1 MNNYMTYKSYIGTV
15 NYNADDEVFHGKI
28 NGINDLITFEGQS
41 VKELKKSF
49 HDSVNDYLETCR
61 ELGKQPDKTYKGSF
75 NVRISTELH
84 RKATAIATKKQISL
98 NDFVKRA
105 IYYAVAHEK
114 DIDDNLAFG

>member
-1 MNNYMTYKSYIGTV
+1 MSNYLTYKGYLGTV
-15 NYNADDEVFHGKI
+15 NFDSDDEAFHGKI

-41 VKELKKSF
+41 VKALKKAF
-49 HDSVNDYLETCR
+49 EEAVDDYLKTCQ

-84 RKATAIATKKQISL
+84 KKATTIATKKQISL

-105 IYYAVAHEK
+105 IYYAIAHEK
-114 DIDDNLAFG
+114 DIDNNLACN

>member
-1 MNNYMTYKSYIGTV
+1 MSNYLTYKGYLGTV
-15 NYNADDEVFHGKI
+15 NFDADDEAFHGKI

-41 VKELKKSF
+41 VKELKKAF
-49 HDSVNDYLETCR
+49 EEAVDDYLKTCQ

-84 RKATAIATKKQISL
+84 RKASAIATKKQISL

-105 IYYAVAHEK
+105 IHYAISHEK
-114 DIDDNLAFG
+114 DIDNNLAGI

>member
-1 MNNYMTYKSYIGTV
+1 MTYKSYIGTV
-15 NYNADDEVFHGKI
+15 NFNAADEVFHGKI

-41 VKELKKSF
+41 VKELKKAF

-84 RKATAIATKKQISL
+84 RKATAAAAKKQISL
-98 NDFVKRA
+98 NDFVKKA
-105 IYYAVAHEK
+105 IYLAVTYEK
-114 DIDDNLAFG
+114 DIDNNLAGI

>member
-1 MNNYMTYKSYIGTV
+1 MSNYLTYKGYLGTV
-15 NYNADDEVFHGKI
+15 NFDAVDEAFHGKI

-41 VKELKKSF
+41 VKELKKAF
-49 HDSVNDYLETCR
+49 EEAVNDYLKTCQ

-84 RKATAIATKKQISL
+84 RKASAIATKKQISL

-105 IYYAVAHEK
+105 IHYAISNEK
-114 DIDDNLAFG
+114 DIDNNLAGI